1 MNMGISGGPSCMRGP
16 WGSLRRRIL
25 FPKRTLLLVSPR
37 ADILSACRP
46 LHIVFSIEEEK
57 GLLAWKHEG
66 RMLSNTFSPRLPMIE
81 SFSLHQR
88 VGSFK
93 QLPMRFRA
101 PQE

>member
-1 MNMGISGGPSCMRGP
+1 MNMGISGGPSCTREP
-16 WGSLRRRIL
+16 WGSLRRRIS
-25 FPKRTLLLVSPR
+25 FPRRTLLLASPK
-37 ADILSACRP
+37 ADILSACRLP
-46 LHIVFSIEEEK
+46 HIVFSTEEGR
-57 GLLAWKHEG
+57 GLLEWKHEG

-93 QLPMRFRA
+93 QLPMRFRV